1 MFYLTT
7 TTTCLNQLLD
17 LTGTIGNHRLQ
28 LDPLHGDAQG
38 PRSRLHLSGQSFATF
53 SQDKTFMKPNTCQGA
68 APVCTLVPRS
78 SSCSTASSA
87 DGRLSGRMTKVE
99 AGKAREV
106 EERERRRGEWRS
118 IRGLFKLNT
127 IPPLVDTFKVSL
139 LDTTLI
145 ANVKKI

>member
-1 MFYLTT
+1 
-7 TTTCLNQLLD
+7 
-17 LTGTIGNHRLQ
+17 
-28 LDPLHGDAQG
+28 
-38 PRSRLHLSGQSFATF
+38 
-53 SQDKTFMKPNTCQGA
+53 
-68 APVCTLVPRS
+68 
-78 SSCSTASSA
+78 
-87 DGRLSGRMTKVE
+87 MTKVE
-99 AGKAREV
+99 EGKAREV